1 MTNVR
6 QRIQQMSIGGALC
19 LRVLV
24 FHSDPAQAVP
34 IKNADKCQGP
44 VTIGVAT
51 CPDKPGHW
59 VECNGSGD
67 YMCCVEPPN
76 GGKDCEQIE
85 DTASTPTG
93 GVKRFP
99 GGVLQNPTLNSSP
112 KTSRLPKTEVR
123 SPIIR
128 RGLDGK
134 QTGEPAPG
142 EPEQTN
148 PSSATTK

>member
-1 MTNVR
+1 MTNLT
-6 QRIQQMSIGGALC
+6 QRIQQMSVGGALC
-19 LRVLV
+19 LGVLV
-24 FHSDPAQAVP
+24 SHWDPAQAVP

-59 VECNGSGD
+59 VECTGSGD

-99 GGVLQNPTLNSSP
+99 GSVLQNPTLNPSPNTSRFP
-112 KTSRLPKTEVR
+112 KTGAR
-123 SPIIR
+123 SPIMR
-128 RGLDGK
+128 RGVEGE
-134 QTGEPAPG
+134 QTVEPAPKQS
-142 EPEQTN
+142 EETN
-148 PSSATTK
+148 QSSETTK

>member
-1 MTNVR
+1 MTNLT
-6 QRIQQMSIGGALC
+6 QRIQKMSVGGALC
-19 LRVLV
+19 LGVLV

-34 IKNADKCQGP
+34 IKNGDKCQGP

-59 VECNGSGD
+59 VECTSSGD

-99 GGVLQNPTLNSSP
+99 GGVLKNPTLNSSP
-112 KTSRLPKTEVR
+112 NTSRFPKTGAK
-123 SPIIR
+123 SPIMR
-128 RGLDGK
+128 RGVE
-134 QTGEPAPG
+134 GEQSD
-142 EPEQTN
+142 EPVLNQPEETN
-148 PSSATTK
+148 QSSETK

>member
-1 MTNVR
+1 MTNLS
-6 QRIQQMSIGGALC
+6 QRVQQMCGAGALC
-19 LRVLV
+19 LGVLV

-34 IKNADKCQGP
+34 IKNGDKCQGP

-59 VECNGSGD
+59 VECTGSGD

-99 GGVLQNPTLNSSP
+99 GGVLQNPTLNPFANTSRYP
-112 KTSRLPKTEVR
+112 KTGAR
-123 SPIIR
+123 SPIMR
-128 RGLDGK
+128 RGVEGEH
-134 QTGEPAPG
+134 TGEPAREQSEKTNQSG
-142 EPEQTN
+142 E
-148 PSSATTK
+148 TK

>member
-1 MTNVR
+1 MTKLT
-6 QRIQQMSIGGALC
+6 QRIQQMCVGGALS
-19 LRVLV
+19 LGVLV
-24 FHSDPAQAVP
+24 FHSNPAQAVP

-85 DTASTPTG
+85 DTASTSTG
-93 GVKRFP
+93 GVKRVP
-99 GGVLQNPTLNSSP
+99 GGVLQNSTLTPSPNTSRFP
-112 KTSRLPKTEVR
+112 KTGAR
-123 SPIIR
+123 SPIMR
-128 RGLDGK
+128 RGVEGE
-134 QTGEPAPG
+134 QTGEPAPKQ
-142 EPEQTN
+142 PEETN
-148 PSSATTK
+148 PSK